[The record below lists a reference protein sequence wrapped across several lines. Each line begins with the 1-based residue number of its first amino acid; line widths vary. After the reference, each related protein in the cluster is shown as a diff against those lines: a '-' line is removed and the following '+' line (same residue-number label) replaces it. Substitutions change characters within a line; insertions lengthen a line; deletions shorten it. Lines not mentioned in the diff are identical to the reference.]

1 MTVLLQIDFPSTGP
15 FAEEMT
21 QTFAALA
28 ESINQENGLIWK
40 IWTEN
45 NDSQEAGGIYLFD
58 SMENATCYLT
68 MHSARLERFGITNI
82 RSKIFQVN
90 TDLSKINHAPL

>member
-1 MTVLLQIDFPSTGP
+1 MKLSTKGRY
-15 FAEEMT
+15 AMV
-21 QTFAALA
+21 ALA
-28 ESINQENGLIWK
+28 DLARDIASEPGLIWK

-45 NDSQEAGGIYLFD
+45 NDAQEAGGVYLFD
-58 SMENATCYLT
+58 SMENAKRYLV
-68 MHSARLERFGITNI
+68 MHSARLESFGITNI

>member
-1 MTVLLQIDFPSTGP
+1 MTVLLQIDFPNTGP

-21 QTFAALA
+21 QAFTSLA
-28 ESINQENGLIWK
+28 ESINQETGLIWK

-45 NDSQEAGGIYLFD
+45 NDAQEAGGVYLFD
-58 SMENATCYLT
+58 SMENAKRYLV
-68 MHSARLERFGITNI
+68 MHSARLESFGITNI

>member
-1 MTVLLQIDFPSTGP
+1 MPVLLQIDFPSTGP
-15 FAEEMT
+15 FAQEMT
-21 QTFAALA
+21 QAFTSLA
-28 ESINQENGLIWK
+28 ESINQETGLIWK

-45 NDSQEAGGIYLFD
+45 NDTKEAGGVYLFD
-58 SMENATCYLT
+58 SMENAKSYLA
-68 MHSARLERFGITNI
+68 MHSARLESFGITNI